1 MPKPP
6 LNGETAPLLADL
18 RTKDKL
24 LAAMHKISSLLTR
37 PIPLDRIL
45 TAIVDE
51 TCLVF
56 GFTRMAVFLANP
68 ARTLLECRYIHGFNA
83 RDSERAFRLPYR
95 LLDQDCVETRVARH
109 GRALYVRDYHTD
121 PRATDIDLV
130 VSRIM
135 GRVSTIAVPL
145 KIKRA
150 VIGLITA
157 DKGPVPLRLG
167 RNEIDA
173 LATFANQAS
182 IVIENAR
189 LQAQNQH
196 TIQRL
201 LTLQEASK
209 RASTAF
215 DRKRLVQTIC
225 ASGRKLTGAAGCSL
239 YLARDGAGA
248 LALAHSRGCCR
259 DHDRR
264 LQGVDRD
271 PLIAWV
277 TTSGQPALVTDTA
290 TDERCQGASAPGS
303 RLAVPLASE
312 KRVAGVLAVH
322 SPHHNAFSED
332 DLKLLLIFAD
342 HTASLLSN
350 VRLYGQV
357 RIERN
362 FRENILESSPNS
374 LITVDLAQ
382 RVSSVNRRAEE
393 LFARPRAQLVG
404 RPVAA
409 VFDEAIARIVD
420 QAIGHRSVVSN
431 REITVGATTL
441 GVTSS
446 LLRDHRGG
454 LLGAMVLVRDLT
466 EEKKTEALIRRI
478 DRVTALGQLSAG
490 IAHEIRNPLASI
502 SFNVQLLAKR
512 LTDTPEAAG
521 LIHDTRAGID
531 RIRSLVQSM
540 LDFARPAPPRLQRGS
555 LAALLRETV
564 ALMDAQLRENRVAI
578 TLDLP
583 ADLPEVVFDAH
594 QVQQVF
600 VNLVLNGMQ
609 AMPGGGRIVLDGR
622 VEAGADGC
630 GRCLRLCC
638 TDHGCGIA
646 PDQLARIFN
655 PFYTTKAEGTGL
667 GLSIVHK
674 ILEQHNATV
683 EVVSEAGRGASF
695 LIRFPLDQNGGDPCT
710 GNGY

>member
-1 MPKPP
+1 
-6 LNGETAPLLADL
+6 
-18 RTKDKL
+18 
-24 LAAMHKISSLLTR
+24 
-37 PIPLDRIL
+37 
-45 TAIVDE
+45 
-51 TCLVF
+51 
-56 GFTRMAVFLANP
+56 MAVFLANP
-68 ARTLLECRYIHGFNA
+68 DRTLLECRYIHGFNA
-83 RDSERAFRLPYR
+83 HDSERAFRLPYR
-95 LLDQDCVETRVARH
+95 LLDHDCVETRVARH
-109 GRALYVRDYHTD
+109 GRALYVRDYTTD
-121 PRATDIDLV
+121 PRVTVIDLV

-145 KIKRA
+145 KIKRS

-157 DKGPVPLRLG
+157 DKGPEPLRLG
-167 RNEIDA
+167 RKEIDA

-196 TIQRL
+196 TIRRL

-225 ASGRKLTGAAGCSL
+225 TGGRRLTGAAGCSL
-239 YLARDGAGA
+239 YLARDGNGA
-248 LALAHSRGCCR
+248 LRLAHSRGCCR
-259 DHDRR
+259 DHDQR
-264 LQGVDRD
+264 LQGLDRD

-277 TTSGQPALVTDTA
+277 ATSGQPALVTDTT
-290 TDERCQGASAPGS
+290 TDERCQGASPPGS

-322 SPHHNAFSED
+322 SPDHHAFSED

-357 RIERN
+357 RTERN
-362 FRENILESSPNS
+362 FRENILESAPNS
-374 LITVDLAQ
+374 LI
-382 RVSSVNRRAEE
+382 SVNRRAEE

-409 VFDEAIARIVD
+409 VFGEAIARIVD
-420 QAIGHRSVVSN
+420 QAIGHRTEVSN
-431 REITVGATTL
+431 REITVGATAF

-512 LTDTPEAAG
+512 LNGTPEAAG

-531 RIRSLVQSM
+531 RIRTLVQSM

-555 LAALLRETV
+555 LAALLRETG
-564 ALMDAQLRENRVAI
+564 ALMDAQLRKNRVAI

-600 VNLVLNGMQ
+600 VNLVLNAMQ
-609 AMPGGGRIVLDGR
+609 AMPGGGRIVIDGR

-630 GRCLRLCC
+630 GRCLLLRC

-683 EVVSEAGRGASF
+683 EVVSEAGRGTSF
-695 LIRFPLDQNGGDPCT
+695 LIRFPLDQNGGDPCS